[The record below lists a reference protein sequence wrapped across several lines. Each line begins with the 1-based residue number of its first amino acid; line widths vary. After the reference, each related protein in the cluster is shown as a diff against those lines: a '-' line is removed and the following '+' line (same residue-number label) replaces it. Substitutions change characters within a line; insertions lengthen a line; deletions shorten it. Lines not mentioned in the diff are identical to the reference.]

1 MKKYLASIRRRAYV
15 ILFLTT
21 SSKCAGSIYRL
32 RRLNE
37 KHKLLFSQNKHR
49 LPEKSNEEKI
59 KVEKKRPTN
68 IHFLGSK

>member
-1 MKKYLASIRRRAYV
+1 MEKYLASIRRRAYV

-21 SSKCAGSIYRL
+21 SSKCGGRIYRL

-49 LPEKSNEEKI
+49 LPEKSKERENKNEEKTPH
-59 KVEKKRPTN
+59 EDPFFRT
-68 IHFLGSK
+68 